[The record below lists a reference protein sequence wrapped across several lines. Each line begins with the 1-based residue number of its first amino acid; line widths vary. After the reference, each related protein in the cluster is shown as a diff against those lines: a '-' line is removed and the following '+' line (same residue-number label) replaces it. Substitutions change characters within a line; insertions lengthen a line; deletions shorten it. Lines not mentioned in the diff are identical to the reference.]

1 MRDVRICRGGNLRD
15 TEHLGDLGI
24 DGGTILKGILKETGW
39 KDVEWISVVQDNEVA
54 GCCECGNE
62 PKCGEFLD

>member
-1 MRDVRICRGGNLRD
+1 
-15 TEHLGDLGI
+15 LGDLGI